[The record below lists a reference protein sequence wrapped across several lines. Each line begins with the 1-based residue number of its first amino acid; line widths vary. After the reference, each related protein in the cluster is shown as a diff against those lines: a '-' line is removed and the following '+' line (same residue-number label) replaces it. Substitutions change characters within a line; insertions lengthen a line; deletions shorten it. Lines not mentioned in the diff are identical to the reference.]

1 MRILYSLC
9 FLSMTVHAQK
19 IIEIIPLS
27 KTINET
33 SGLEYFNGQFITHND
48 SGGEAALY
56 SFNQEGEVIA
66 TYEVL
71 NAKNKDWE
79 DITQDDS
86 HVYVGDHGNNKASRK
101 GLKIYKTKWNGKAF
115 ESLGKI
121 RFRYGLQ
128 ENFEKRGMNAFD
140 AEGLTAAGDWLLLFS
155 KNRNTKNTEVY
166 QISKEIGDYVLYPKK
181 SVPVNSL
188 ITGADYNATSK
199 VLALV
204 GYGFDEKQYLYR
216 VKGFDPNTLNFEAL
230 EKMEIPRRKAQI
242 EAVKVIDAQHFW
254 VTSEEVK
261 TYGQPELIRI
271 EWK

>member
-1 MRILYSLC
+1 
-9 FLSMTVHAQK
+9 MTVQAQK

-86 HVYVGDHGNNKASRK
+86 HVYIGDHGNNKASRK

-140 AEGLTAAGDWLLLFS
+140 AEGLTAAGEWLLLF
-155 KNRNTKNTEVY
+155 
-166 QISKEIGDYVLYPKK
+166 
-181 SVPVNSL
+181 
-188 ITGADYNATSK
+188 
-199 VLALV
+199 
-204 GYGFDEKQYLYR
+204 
-216 VKGFDPNTLNFEAL
+216 
-230 EKMEIPRRKAQI
+230 
-242 EAVKVIDAQHFW
+242 
-254 VTSEEVK
+254 
-261 TYGQPELIRI
+261 
-271 EWK
+271 

>member
-1 MRILYSLC
+1 
-9 FLSMTVHAQK
+9 
-19 IIEIIPLS
+19 
-27 KTINET
+27 
-33 SGLEYFNGQFITHND
+33 
-48 SGGEAALY
+48 
-56 SFNQEGEVIA
+56 
-66 TYEVL
+66 
-71 NAKNKDWE
+71 
-79 DITQDDS
+79 
-86 HVYVGDHGNNKASRK
+86 
-101 GLKIYKTKWNGKAF
+101 
-115 ESLGKI
+115 
-121 RFRYGLQ
+121 
-128 ENFEKRGMNAFD
+128 
-140 AEGLTAAGDWLLLFS
+140 
-155 KNRNTKNTEVY
+155 
-166 QISKEIGDYVLYPKK
+166 
-181 SVPVNSL
+181 VNSL